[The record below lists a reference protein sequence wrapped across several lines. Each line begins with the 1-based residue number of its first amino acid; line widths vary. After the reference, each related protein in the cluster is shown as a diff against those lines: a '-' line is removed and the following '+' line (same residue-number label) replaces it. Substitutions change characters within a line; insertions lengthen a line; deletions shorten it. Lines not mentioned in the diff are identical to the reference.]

1 MSIVVVMEMYI
12 AVYGKHHVGN
22 QESRKSDRKALLFAL
37 IQFKSVCFDVVYSC
51 VAWHF

>member
-1 MSIVVVMEMYI
+1 MVVVMEMYI
-12 AVYGKHHVGN
+12 AVHGKHHVGN

-37 IQFKSVCFDVVYSC
+37 IQLKSFDVVYSC